1 MFGISDVQTL
11 PFWKVA
17 KERGI
22 NDKVFFVGVDAT
34 KEGLTALAEN
44 SGYAATVAQQPAKMG
59 ALAVDTALKGIN
71 GEKVPEYTEVPVS
84 LVTIDK
90 VRQFM
95 K

>member
-22 NDKVFFVGVDAT
+22 SDKVFFVGVDAT
-34 KEGLTALAEN
+34 TEGLAAIKEN
-44 SGYAATVAQQPAKMG
+44 SGYAGTVAQQPAEMG
-59 ALAVDTALKGIN
+59 ALAVNTAIKVVN
-71 GEKVPEYTEVPVS
+71 GEKVPANIEVPVT
-84 LVTIDK
+84 LVTYETLK
-90 VRQFM
+90 ATQ